1 MFKAVIAKLNE
12 PFPESHTGKKN
23 YIGTIYIG
31 GFVAA
36 FLYFFNP
43 FGLQNMPLG
52 LGVSSIIFGFIS
64 TFCSA
69 SFSLFVG
76 FVLKA
81 KTDEPSWSLWKWLLL
96 SMCLVAWVAV
106 GNFTYL
112 LFSLPES
119 FEWSNYPLM
128 LKQTFMVG
136 IVPLVVSGMLIQMR
150 ATSQNQKEAQS
161 VTALKNDRARLN
173 NNNATDIEFE
183 MSDGHVLALN
193 TVQIC
198 AIEAMQNYL
207 MIYHWDNESN
217 ALQQD
222 IIRCTMAKA
231 TELVC
236 ATSLLRCHRSY
247 IVNLHR
253 VTNINGNAQG
263 LRLAVDGITEKDIP
277 VSRTYIK
284 AFKTS
289 MSECK

>member
-52 LGVSSIIFGFIS
+52 LGLSSIIFGFVS

-81 KTDEPSWSLWKWLLL
+81 KTDEPSWTLWKW
-96 SMCLVAWVAV
+96 
-106 GNFTYL
+106 
-112 LFSLPES
+112 
-119 FEWSNYPLM
+119 
-128 LKQTFMVG
+128 
-136 IVPLVVSGMLIQMR
+136 LIQMR

-277 VSRTYIK
+277 VQEPI
-284 AFKTS
+284 
-289 MSECK
+289 